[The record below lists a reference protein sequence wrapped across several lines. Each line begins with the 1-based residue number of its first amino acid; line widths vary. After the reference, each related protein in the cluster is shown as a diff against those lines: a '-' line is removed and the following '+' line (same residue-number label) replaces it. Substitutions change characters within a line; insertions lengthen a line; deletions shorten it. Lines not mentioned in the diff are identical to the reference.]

1 MFDAEKERAP
11 QLDAEDGLASA
22 GAIVSSASAGVI
34 VSSASAGAIVSS
46 ASAGAIV
53 KAAPQLVLYGAS
65 AGTW

>member
-1 MFDAEKERAP
+1 MAVTFLIRQAARAMFDAEKERAP
-11 QLDAEDGLASA
+11 QLNAEDGL
-22 GAIVSSASAGVI
+22 
-34 VSSASAGAIVSS
+34 ASAGAIVSS